1 MVALHSDKQFT
12 NRNQATLTLGRL
24 SPHCRIARIVIIM
37 LKLYTPLWEKI
48 FYFLLC
54 LHSACYD
61 GPQVSKV
68 KNNLKL

>member
-12 NRNQATLTLGRL
+12 NRNQATLTLGQC
-24 SPHCRIARIVIIM
+24 SPHCRIARIVIIV
-37 LKLYTPLWEKI
+37 LELHTPLWEKR
-48 FYFLLC
+48 FYFLC
-54 LHSACYD
+54 LHSACYN